1 MAFRTSEQAILY
13 VQNYYIMPAFI
24 KPFAEIS
31 INDLPLVG
39 GKNASL
45 GEMYAQLNTKG
56 ISVPNGFAVTAEGY
70 RHFLHVNKLE
80 DPLNNLMGRLDKQ
93 LFSNLPEIGEKA
105 RKLIREASMPE
116 NIAAEIRQAYRNLQQ
131 QEGAGITLAV
141 RSSATAED
149 LPSASFAGQLE
160 SFLNISGEDELV
172 KTVHRCFCS
181 LYTNRA
187 IKYREDQGFGNTD
200 VALSVGVQV
209 MVRADLSSSGVAFT
223 LDPDTGFDKVV
234 VINSIYGL
242 GENIVQGRSTPD
254 EFVLFKPH
262 IGTAFNPL
270 IMQNMGDKEWTM
282 VYAEAPKTGETV
294 LNLPTAP
301 EKRDT
306 YSLSREDALVL
317 GDWCVRIEQHYQKPM
332 DIEWARDGK
341 TGKLY
346 IVQAR
351 PETVHAKD
359 KTKSLTLRTYK
370 IQSKGKKLAEGIA
383 LGERIATGKARL
395 LRSPKEAHL
404 LKEGEVLVTD
414 ITNPDWDP
422 IMKRAAAI
430 VTNKGGRTSHAA
442 IVARE
447 LGTVAIVGS
456 GNATD
461 QIHDGEEITISCAE
475 GKTGYVYA
483 GKATWTVEEKDIS
496 NLKMPKTAPML
507 ILGDPSLAFQQSF
520 LPNRGVGL
528 LRMEFMITHHIQ
540 VHPLALTRFEQLTD
554 DKARAQIMQLTRHY
568 RDKKE
573 FFVDKLA
580 QGVATL
586 AAAFHPHDVI
596 VRMSDF
602 KSNEYANLVGGKQ
615 FEPNEENP
623 MIGFRGASRYY
634 SQMYKDG
641 FALECKAMQRVRD
654 DMGFTNV
661 KLMIPFCRTVEEGKQ
676 VLETMREFGLERGK
690 NGLEVY
696 VMVEIPSNV
705 LMAEEFAGIFDGF
718 SIGSNDLTQLTL
730 GLDRDSA
737 LVSGLFNEKNPAV
750 MRLIATAIHA
760 ARRKGIKIGL
770 CGQAPSDMPEFAQ
783 FLVNEGIHSISFN
796 ADALIKGIEN
806 MLEAEAMEPHEKEL
820 PIPPWTNPER
830 DHTYTEPPATN
841 RDWEENVRGEEL
853 FK

>member
-1 MAFRTSEQAILY
+1 MT
-13 VQNYYIMPAFI
+13 AFI
-24 KPFAEIS
+24 KPFASIS
-31 INDLPLVG
+31 INDLLLVG

-45 GEMYAQLNTKG
+45 GEMFAQLSPKG
-56 ISVPNGFAVTAEGY
+56 IAVPDGFAVTAEAY
-70 RHFLHVNKLE
+70 RFFLRENQLE
-80 DPLNNLMGRLDKQ
+80 APLNALMAKLDKKQ
-93 LFSNLPEIGEKA
+93 FSNLHDIGEQARQRIQKA
-105 RKLIREASMPE
+105 VFPEKVASDIRAAYQALCAKEGIVVSM
-116 NIAAEIRQAYRNLQQ
+116 
-131 QEGAGITLAV
+131 AV

-160 SFLNISGEDELV
+160 SFLNISGEEELV

-187 IKYREDQGFGNTD
+187 IKYREDQGFGNKD

-262 IGTAFNPL
+262 IGTKFNP
-270 IMQNMGDKEWTM
+270 IIQQKIGDKEWTM
-282 VYAEAPKTGETV
+282 VYAEASKTGETV
-294 LNLPTAP
+294 LNQPTPP

-332 DIEWARDGK
+332 DIEWARDGQ

-475 GKTGYVYA
+475 GKTGFVYA
-483 GKATWTVEEKDIS
+483 GKATWTEEEKNIS

-634 SQMYKDG
+634 SPMYKDG

-654 DMGFTNV
+654 EMGFTNV

-750 MRLIATAIHA
+750 IRLIATAIHA

-820 PIPPWTNPER
+820 SIPPWTNPER
-830 DHTYTEPPATN
+830 DHTYVEPPATN
-841 RDWEENVRGEEL
+841 RDWEENAGGEEL

>member
-1 MAFRTSEQAILY
+1 MSD
-13 VQNYYIMPAFI
+13 FI
-24 KPFAEIS
+24 KKFAEIS
-31 INDLPLVG
+31 IHDLPLVG

-45 GEMYAQLNTKG
+45 GEMFSQLNPKG
-56 ISVPNGFAVTAEGY
+56 ILVPDGFAVMAEAY
-70 RHFLHVNKLE
+70 RLFLEENKLRK
-80 DPLNNLMGRLDKQ
+80 PLESLLATLDKTH
-93 LFSNLPEIGEKA
+93 FSNLNEIGEKA
-105 RKLIREASMPE
+105 REIIQNASLPDSV
-116 NIAAEIRQAYRNLQQ
+116 AVEIRAAYRELCGRV
-131 QEGAGITLAV
+131 GAEVSLAV

-160 SFLNISGEDELV
+160 SFLNIQGEADLV
-172 KTVHRCFCS
+172 STVHRCFTS
-181 LYTNRA
+181 LFTNRA
-187 IKYREDQGFGNTD
+187 IKYREDQGFGNAD
-200 VALSVGVQV
+200 VAISVGVQT
-209 MVRADLSSSGVAFT
+209 MVRSDLSASGVAFT

-262 IGTAFNPL
+262 INTQFNPVF
-270 IMQNMGDKEWTM
+270 QQKMGEKEWTM
-282 VYAEAPKTGETV
+282 VYADASKTGAPVE
-294 LNLPTAP
+294 NLPTP
-301 EKRDT
+301 TDKREQF
-306 YSLSREDALVL
+306 SISDADVRTL
-317 GDWCVRIEQHYQKPM
+317 GKWCVQIEQHYQKPM
-332 DIEWARDGK
+332 DIEWAKDGV
-341 TGKLY
+341 TGQLY

-351 PETVHAKD
+351 PETVQSKAKNQR
-359 KTKSLTLRTYK
+359 TTTVRTYQ
-370 IQSKGKKLAEGIA
+370 ILTKGKKLAEGIA

-404 LKEGEVLVTD
+404 LQEGEVLVTD

-461 QIHDGEEITISCAE
+461 KIHDGEEITVSCSE
-475 GKTGYVYA
+475 GKTGFVYA
-483 GKATWTVEEKDIS
+483 GKADWTVTEKDIS

-540 VHPLALTRFEQLTD
+540 VHPLALTRFEQLKD
-554 DKARAQIMQLTRHY
+554 EKVKAEITQLTRHY
-568 RDKKE
+568 RDKKD

-586 AAAFHPHDVI
+586 AAAFYPQDVI

-602 KSNEYANLVGGKQ
+602 KSNEYANLIGGKQ

-634 SQMYKDG
+634 SPLYKDG
-641 FALECKAMQRVRD
+641 FALECRAMKKVREE
-654 DMGFTNV
+654 MGFNNV
-661 KLMIPFCRTVEEGKQ
+661 KLMIPFCRTVEEGKK
-676 VLETMREFGLERGK
+676 VVETMREFGLERGK
-690 NGLEVY
+690 NGLEIY

-705 LMAEEFAGIFDGF
+705 LMAEEFAEVFDGF

-737 LVSGLFNEKNPAV
+737 LVSNLFNEKNPAV
-750 MRLIATAIHA
+750 MRLIASAIRT

-783 FLVNEGIHSISFN
+783 FLVNEGIDSISFN
-796 ADALIKGIEN
+796 ADALLKGIEN
-806 MLEAEAMEPHEKEL
+806 MVEAESSEPHEMIQGMEEM
-820 PIPPWTNPER
+820 PRMER
-830 DHTYTEPPATN
+830 DHTYVETPTFSFSESVQAA
-841 RDWEENVRGEEL
+841 DDLEVY
-853 FK
+853 K

>member
-1 MAFRTSEQAILY
+1 
-13 VQNYYIMPAFI
+13 MPSFI
-24 KPFAEIS
+24 KKFSEIS
-31 INDLPLVG
+31 IHDLPLVG

-45 GEMYAQLNTKG
+45 GEMFSQLTPKG
-56 ISVPNGFAVTAEGY
+56 ILVPDGFALTADAY
-70 RHFLHVNKLE
+70 RLFLKDNDLQERLE
-80 DPLNNLMGRLDKQ
+80 ALLAGLDKTH
-93 LFSNLPEIGEKA
+93 FANLNEIGQQARDLIQNAPLPASVVAEIKQACRDLQGREKA
-105 RKLIREASMPE
+105 DISM
-116 NIAAEIRQAYRNLQQ
+116 
-131 QEGAGITLAV
+131 AV

-160 SFLNISGEDELV
+160 SFLNIHGEDPLV
-172 KTVHRCFCS
+172 ETVHRCFTS
-181 LYTNRA
+181 LFTNRA
-187 IKYREDQGFGNTD
+187 IKYREDQGFGNAD
-200 VALSVGVQV
+200 VAISVGVQV
-209 MVRADLSSSGVAFT
+209 MVRSDLAASGVAFT
-223 LDPDTGFDKVV
+223 LDPDTGFDQVV
-234 VINSIYGL
+234 IINSIYGL

-254 EFVLFKPH
+254 EFALFKPH
-262 IGTAFNPL
+262 IGTQFNPIFQKKL
-270 IMQNMGDKEWTM
+270 GEKEWTM
-282 VYAEAPKTGETV
+282 VYANVAKTGSPVDNQPTETAKKD
-294 LNLPTAP
+294 LFSITDA
-301 EKRDT
+301 
-306 YSLSREDALVL
+306 DALIL
-317 GDWCVRIEQHYQKPM
+317 GQWCANIEKHYQKPM
-332 DIEWARDGK
+332 DIEWAKDGL
-341 TGKLY
+341 TGELF

-351 PETVHAKD
+351 PETVHSKEKKQRASTVRTFTIQ
-359 KTKSLTLRTYK
+359 TKG
-370 IQSKGKKLAEGIA
+370 QKLAEGIA
-383 LGERIATGKARL
+383 LGEKIATGKARL

-404 LKEGEVLVTD
+404 LQHGEVLVTD

-447 LGTVAIVGS
+447 LGTVAIVGT
-456 GNATD
+456 GDGTD
-461 QIHDGEEITISCAE
+461 KIHDGEEITVSCSE
-475 GKTGYVYA
+475 GKTGFIYA
-483 GKATWTVEEKDIS
+483 GKAEWTVTEKDIS

-528 LRMEFMITHHIQ
+528 LRMEFMITHHIE
-540 VHPLALTRFEQLTD
+540 VHPLALTRFEQLKD
-554 DKARAQIMQLTRHY
+554 EKVRQQISHLTRHY
-568 RDKKE
+568 RDKKD

-580 QGVATL
+580 QGVATI
-586 AAAFHPHDVI
+586 AAAFHPNDVI

-634 SQMYKDG
+634 SPLYKDG
-641 FALECKAMQRVRD
+641 FALECKAMKRVREE
-654 DMGFTNV
+654 MGFNNV

-676 VLETMREFGLERGK
+676 VIETMREFGLEQGQ
-690 NGLEVY
+690 NGLEIY

-705 LMAEEFAGIFDGF
+705 LMAEEFADLFDGF

-750 MRLIATAIHA
+750 MRLIATAIRT

-783 FLVNEGIHSISFN
+783 FLVNEGINSISFN

-806 MLEAEAMEPHEKEL
+806 MVEAEAAGPQDKIEMIQLVQEL
-820 PIPPWTNPER
+820 PSMERDNTYVSPSPVTNPEWQQEGN
-830 DHTYTEPPATN
+830 EP
-841 RDWEENVRGEEL
+841 EF